1 MEITDEKLSAFLDAE
16 LTPSDMEKIREA
28 IELDDDL
35 VMRLAELS
43 QVDQWVVENAE
54 IMDATPVPDKLIELA
69 QQIDKGQTLTNVVHM
84 SKWKI
89 AKTKI
94 NMPMSA
100 AASVVLAITVGVA
113 TITYQGK
120 QTISNDIVK
129 LLDSSISGSTS
140 LTTDNTS
147 VKAQLSFANQNGNL
161 CRQYLLSKGQDNSTN
176 IACKENNSWLLHA
189 SIQASNI
196 DTQNYQTASKEQQLE
211 QVIDS
216 MISGAPLNKEQE
228 KNAILE
234 QWQLK

>member
-94 NMPMSA
+94 N
-100 AASVVLAITVGVA
+100 
-113 TITYQGK
+113 
-120 QTISNDIVK
+120 
-129 LLDSSISGSTS
+129 
-140 LTTDNTS
+140 
-147 VKAQLSFANQNGNL
+147 NL
-161 CRQYLLSKGQDNSTN
+161 
-176 IACKENNSWLLHA
+176 
-189 SIQASNI
+189 
-196 DTQNYQTASKEQQLE
+196 
-211 QVIDS
+211 
-216 MISGAPLNKEQE
+216 
-228 KNAILE
+228 
-234 QWQLK
+234 